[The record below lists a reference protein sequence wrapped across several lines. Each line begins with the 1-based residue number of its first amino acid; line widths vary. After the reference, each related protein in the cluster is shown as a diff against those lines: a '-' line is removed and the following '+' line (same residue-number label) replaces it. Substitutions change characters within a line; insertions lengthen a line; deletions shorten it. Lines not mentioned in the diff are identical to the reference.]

1 LTVGDF
7 LALIA
12 ELSIGVAGFSG
23 IVAALSQRST
33 HDWRQVDVLR
43 FQVLIRQS
51 VAVAMWAVVAALL
64 LSSDISGPLLWRVV
78 SGSWLL
84 IAPLPIFR
92 LLRRGRAKVSENPE
106 DTSRFLLFFITA
118 VPIASALLLG
128 ANVFVIAAPWPYLA
142 TLTLGLL
149 VAIVL
154 FVRLATVA
162 FSSNRPAA

>member
-1 LTVGDF
+1 L
-7 LALIA
+7 LRR
-12 ELSIGVAGFSG
+12 
-23 IVAALSQRST
+23 LSQRST